1 MGDVYKEILVKQK
14 KTSMDVIK
22 KVLMNAAIILLA
34 AAGIFFHFAFLLLA
48 TAGIF
53 AFSYLSAGLDREY
66 EYLYVNG
73 DFDIDVIKNKQR
85 RKRVA
90 SYPLAQLVMAAPV
103 GSHDLDSLTA
113 AGNVTT
119 RDFSSGQEEDKVIC
133 LVYDMDKGREMAL
146 MNIDEDVIR
155 DIRRREP
162 RKVSRDFGIF

>member
-1 MGDVYKEILVKQK
+1 MGDVYREILVKQK

-22 KVLMNAAIILLA
+22 KVLMIAAIVLLA
-34 AAGIFFHFAFLLLA
+34 AAGILIHFVFFLLAVAAVFAFN
-48 TAGIF
+48 
-53 AFSYLSAGLDREY
+53 YLSAGLDREY

-90 SYPLAQLVMAAPV
+90 SYPLNQLAMAAPS

-113 AGNVTT
+113 SGNVTV
-119 RDFSSGQEEDKVIC
+119 RDFSSGEEQDRVTC

-146 MNIDEDVIR
+146 VNIDDDVIR
-155 DIRRREP
+155 DLRRREP
-162 RKVSRDFGIF
+162 RKISRDFGIF

>member
-1 MGDVYKEILVKQK
+1 MGDVYREILVKQK

-22 KVLMNAAIILLA
+22 KALMIAAIILLA
-34 AAGIFFHFAFLLLA
+34 AAGLFIHFGFFLLA
-48 TAGIF
+48 AAGIF
-53 AFSYLSAGLDREY
+53 GFSFLAAGLDREY

-90 SYPLAQLVMAAPV
+90 SYSLTQLVMAAPA

-113 AGNVTT
+113 AGNVQT
-119 RDFSSGQEEDKVIC
+119 RDFSSGQEGDKVVC
-133 LVYDMDKGREMAL
+133 LVYDMEKGREMAL
-146 MNIDEDVIR
+146 VNIDEDVIK

-162 RKVSRDFGIF
+162 RKISRDFGIF